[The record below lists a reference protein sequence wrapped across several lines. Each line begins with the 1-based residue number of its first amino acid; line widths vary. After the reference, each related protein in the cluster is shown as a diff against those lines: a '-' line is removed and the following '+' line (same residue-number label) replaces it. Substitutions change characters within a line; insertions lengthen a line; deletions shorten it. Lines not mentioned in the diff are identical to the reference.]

1 MLPCWIVTGAT
12 CLLVRPLFRPLLCK
26 FHLNSSV
33 SVSYKTCGHEVLYL
47 SKCLEPVFPFARSR
61 HRPRQRRCRSSD
73 EFRGLFSIQ
82 YFQHSSSNAFCEC
95 RYVLGQEMPHCWRF
109 VKSNPKRRQIQ
120 TRKINHYV
128 AASPQT
134 TGFSCRTVTAAHCP
148 LTRGARYIFRV
159 IERVFKV
166 FEFIHFVFL

>member
-1 MLPCWIVTGAT
+1 MLQCWILTGAT
-12 CLLVRPLFRPLLCK
+12 CLLLWPLFRLPLCK
-26 FHLNSSV
+26 FHLNSSA
-33 SVSYKTCGHEVLYL
+33 SASDKTRGHEVLYL

-73 EFRGLFSIQ
+73 GFRRLFSIQ

-95 RYVLGQEMPHCWRF
+95 RYVLCQEMPRWRF

-128 AASPQT
+128 AQVHKRLDSPAEQWQPLAVLWPEVP
-134 TGFSCRTVTAAHCP
+134 GIFS
-148 LTRGARYIFRV
+148 G
-159 IERVFKV
+159 
-166 FEFIHFVFL
+166 